1 MMKCRCTFAAVLLLP
16 ILLGTAPPATT
27 QNLIAEKCNAVL
39 AGWKTR
45 FDEEHFNYVIS
56 APFVIA
62 GDGTPAAIIRY
73 RDGTILPSARAL
85 TRLYFQTAPSEPI
98 LILLFESDGSYR
110 RLADKWFDDRDVPH
124 FGFYRP
130 AQHVM
135 LMNVATGTGTLV
147 HEMTHALMAPDFP
160 SVPDWFNEGLASLY
174 EQSTIGPDTI
184 RGLPNWRLPAL
195 QSEIARNQLRSTEA
209 MIGDPD
215 FRSPERVGM
224 NYAHARYVMLYLQD
238 RGLLQ
243 KYYRNF
249 RDHCADDPT
258 GLQTLKDLL
267 SPQTLEQFDQQWR
280 PWVMEL
286 QR

>member
-1 MMKCRCTFAAVLLLP
+1 MMNHRRIFAAVLLLP
-16 ILLGTAPPATT
+16 LLLGTAPPATT
-27 QNLIAEKCNAVL
+27 RALITEKCNAVL
-39 AGWKTR
+39 ADWKPR
-45 FDEEHFNYVIS
+45 FDGEHFHYVVS
-56 APFVIA
+56 PPFVIA
-62 GDGTPAAIIRY
+62 GDGGAAAIARY

-85 TRLYFQTAPSEPI
+85 THLYFKTPPSEPI
-98 LILLFESDGSYR
+98 LILLFESDSLYR

-147 HEMTHALMAPDFP
+147 HEMTHALMSPDFRD
-160 SVPDWFNEGLASLY
+160 VPDWFNEGLASLY

-195 QSEIARNQLRSTEA
+195 QTAIAKKQLRSTEE
-209 MIGDPD
+209 MIDD
-215 FRSPERVGM
+215 VNFRDPERVGL

-243 KYYRNF
+243 TYYHNF
-249 RDHCADDPT
+249 RDHFADDPT
-258 GLQTLKDLL
+258 GLQSLKDLL
-267 SPQTLEQFDQQWR
+267 SPKTMEQFDQQWQR
-280 PWVMEL
+280 WVMEL